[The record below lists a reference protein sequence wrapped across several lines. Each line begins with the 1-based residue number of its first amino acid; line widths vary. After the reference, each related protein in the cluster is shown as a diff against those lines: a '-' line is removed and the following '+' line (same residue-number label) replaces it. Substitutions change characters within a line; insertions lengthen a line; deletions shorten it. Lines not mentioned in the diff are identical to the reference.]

1 MKKKITSYCFGFR
14 NKSSNRDQS
23 LIQKQNAYKRIFLGW
38 CHTKKRFFLQ
48 EHIKLSYLTNESGD
62 FVYKSFNVG
71 SNNRFHILY
80 TVFIYEEFSWKV
92 WEIS

>member
-1 MKKKITSYCFGFR
+1 MVFVTRAVTGISLLF
-14 NKSSNRDQS
+14 KS
-23 LIQKQNAYKRIFLGW
+23 KMHTNAFSWDGAIPRKG
-38 CHTKKRFFLQ
+38 FLQ

-80 TVFIYEEFSWKV
+80 TVFIYEEFS
-92 WEIS
+92 